1 MPNGMGMGGADG
13 ASISE
18 EQYLRVWEQYSRM
31 TGMPFECPDRAG
43 LVPAAPRSAGPLRW
57 RLHGWQSRATRGSR
71 AGTLMQ

>member
-31 TGMPFECPDRAG
+31 TSMPFDAQTVRGWYQQHRAAQG
-43 LVPAAPRSAGPLRW
+43 R
-57 RLHGWQSRATRGSR
+57 
-71 AGTLMQ
+71 